1 MTQDFRQGSITAP
14 SDVLTQELP
23 DDETIFLNLATEE
36 YFGLDSVGTAM
47 YRALV
52 ECGTFEAAR
61 QRLQLEFDVDP
72 TRLRRDLR
80 QLMTTL
86 IERGL
91 LEHRAA

>member
-1 MTQDFRQGSITAP
+1 MTQDFQQGSITAP

-52 ECGTFEAAR
+52 ECGTFGAAHR
-61 QRLQLEFDVDP
+61 RLQSEYNVDP
-72 TRLRRDLR
+72 TRLRGDLQ

-86 IERGL
+86 VERGL
-91 LEHRAA
+91 LKYRAG